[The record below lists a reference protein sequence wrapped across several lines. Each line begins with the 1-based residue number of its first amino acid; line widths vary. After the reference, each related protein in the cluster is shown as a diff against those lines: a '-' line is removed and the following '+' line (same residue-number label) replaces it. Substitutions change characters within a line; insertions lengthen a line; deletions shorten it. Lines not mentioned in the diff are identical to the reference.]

1 MDRTHVADTMVG
13 VRVPAGGVTLEGT
26 LGLPDHPTGVVLFA
40 HGSGSGRHSP
50 RNRFVASRLR
60 EAGLATLLVD
70 LLTESEER
78 IDERTAHLRFDI
90 GLLANRLVGGIDWL
104 GRDERTASL
113 PVGLFGAS
121 TGGGAA
127 LVAAAQRPRQV
138 AAVVSRGGR
147 PDLAGA
153 ALPTVRTPTLL
164 IVGGDDDVVITLNRQ
179 ALARLGSPVKE
190 LVIVPGASHLF
201 EEPGKLEEVARLA
214 ADWFAR
220 HLTAA
225 AEPAGV

>member
-1 MDRTHVADTMVG
+1 MNRTQDMPDTETG
-13 VRVPAGGVTLEGT
+13 VRVAAGDVTLEGN
-26 LGLPDHPTGVVLFA
+26 LGLPASPTGVVLFA

-50 RNRFVASRLR
+50 RNRYVAARLR

-70 LLTESEER
+70 LLTEAEER
-78 IDERTAHLRFDI
+78 IDARTAHLRFDI
-90 GLLANRLVGGIDWL
+90 GLLADRLVGAIDWL
-104 GRDERTASL
+104 ARDPRTAAL

-127 LVAAAQRPRQV
+127 LVAAAQRPDRV

-147 PDLAGA
+147 PDLAGP

-164 IVGGDDDVVITLNRQ
+164 IVGGDDVVITLNRQ

>member
-1 MDRTHVADTMVG
+1 MPILHTNTEQN
-13 VRVPAGGVTLEGT
+13 VRVTVSRVTLEGN
-26 LGLPDHPTGVVLFA
+26 LGLPADAAGLVLFA

-50 RNRFVASRLR
+50 RNRFVAERLR
-60 EAGLATLLVD
+60 QAGLGTLLID

-78 IDERTAHLRFDI
+78 IDARTAHLRFDI
-90 GLLANRLVGGIDWL
+90 GLLADRLVGAIDWL
-104 GRDERTASL
+104 ARDHRTACR

-127 LVAAAQRPRQV
+127 LVAAAQRPDRV

-153 ALPTVRTPTLL
+153 ALPTVRAPTLL
-164 IVGGDDDVVITLNRQ
+164 IVGGDDDVVITLNEQ
-179 ALARLGSPVKE
+179 ALARLGSLVKE

-201 EEPGKLEEVARLA
+201 EEPGKLDEVARLA

-220 HLTAA
+220 RLSAA
-225 AEPAGV
+225 RDPARV